1 MVNYGRGRINVFVEN
16 TVGKRLKMMFTLKIL
31 VVLKIMSL
39 VLFIILDHPIVI
51 HPGFLAF

>member
-39 VLFIILDHPIVI
+39 VLLIILDHPIVI